1 MNPDGTVNNDKFLRA
16 MLQYRNTPQPDTR
29 LSPAQVVYGR
39 YMKDFIPV
47 VNDKYEPK
55 QEWAMV
61 REYRERALA
70 RRLDRDGAR
79 LEQYTKKQKA
89 IPVGGAVAVQNQTGR
104 FPKKWDKTGVVVEN
118 MDHDKVL
125 VRMDGSRR
133 LTTRNRRFVKQ
144 ILSPPDL
151 PDLDVPSGPVQGQVS
166 SPVVDSVDEAPTT
179 QLADMSDNTSSLG
192 GLQQGTSQYQSDTG
206 IEMIDDGAPGVD
218 SVQNDEVGLGVQP
231 LSPVPS
237 GGETVGRP
245 KRDRR
250 PNVRYRSDEYDLSS
264 VSASKKCLLLSGLY
278 VKQWRPRNRGRC

>member
-1 MNPDGTVNNDKFLRA
+1 M
-16 MLQYRNTPQPDTR
+16 
-29 LSPAQVVYGR
+29 
-39 YMKDFIPV
+39 
-47 VNDKYEPK
+47 
-55 QEWAMV
+55 
-61 REYRERALA
+61 A

-166 SPVVDSVDEAPTT
+166 SPVVDSVDEALTT

-192 GLQQGTSQYQSDTG
+192 GLQQGTSQYQSNTG
-206 IEMIDDGAPGVD
+206 VEMSDDGAPDID
-218 SVQNDEVGLGVQP
+218 SVQDDEMGQEVQP
-231 LSPVPS
+231 MSPVPS
-237 GGETVGRP
+237 CGETVGRP
-245 KRDRR
+245 QRDRR

-264 VSASKKCLLLSGLY
+264 VSASNKCLLLSGLY
-278 VKQWRPRNRGRC
+278 VNQGRPRNRGRC

>member
-1 MNPDGTVNNDKFLRA
+1 MDNMDPNGMVNNDKFLRA

-79 LEQYTKKQKA
+79 LEKYTKKQKV

-104 FPKKWDKTGVVVEN
+104 FPKKWDKTGVVMEN

-125 VRMDGSRR
+125 VRMD
-133 LTTRNRRFVKQ
+133 
-144 ILSPPDL
+144 
-151 PDLDVPSGPVQGQVS
+151 
-166 SPVVDSVDEAPTT
+166 
-179 QLADMSDNTSSLG
+179 
-192 GLQQGTSQYQSDTG
+192 
-206 IEMIDDGAPGVD
+206 
-218 SVQNDEVGLGVQP
+218 
-231 LSPVPS
+231 
-237 GGETVGRP
+237 
-245 KRDRR
+245 
-250 PNVRYRSDEYDLSS
+250 
-264 VSASKKCLLLSGLY
+264 
-278 VKQWRPRNRGRC
+278 